1 MRCSGLTASAMRV
14 VFCPRA
20 QHIDPARS
28 MCQTSRPRTS
38 QPGVQSTDHQ
48 GGVVILLVASFGNQ
62 DKFCL
67 GGPIGFSTDVTLPI
81 AYYKISY
88 WVYHVQENKN
98 LLPIQVK
105 I

>member
-14 VFCPRA
+14 VSCPRA
-20 QHIDPARS
+20 QHIDPVRS

-48 GGVVILLVASFGNQ
+48 GGSGNTPSCFMLLGNQ

-88 WVYHVQENKN
+88 WVYHVQENKICY
-98 LLPIQVK
+98 PYK
-105 I
+105 